1 MRRCLSEKEWST
13 DADCTGPAD
22 SLGSVL
28 SGMGVI
34 LRWLVRPSG
43 IRVLPDGAAWGAS
56 RWRAFGYACGI
67 VRRQRSARQS
77 VCLPGQASSAFKGAC
92 AGRPMVRLRNE
103 QGPSGFRATIGIE
116 SDCQFM
122 SYNGAATDTPKRS
135 DHVEYIDA
143 TDRHPSILGTAAA
156 VAGHHLFRHP
166 LRWGGTGPAGRA
178 GHHAAGLPVRRG
190 ARQAAHRCHPDHHCG
205 GHDLGHAGS
214 HRGAEPDRAA
224 GREAVAPSS

>member
-1 MRRCLSEKEWST
+1 
-13 DADCTGPAD
+13 
-22 SLGSVL
+22 
-28 SGMGVI
+28 MGVI
-34 LRWLVRPSG
+34 LRWLVRPLG

-116 SDCQFM
+116 SDCQLM
-122 SYNGAATDTPKRS
+122 SRTGGSRHPAFRS

-156 VAGHHLFRHP
+156 AAGHHLLRHSFW
-166 LRWGGTGPAGRA
+166 RGSAGPAGWA
-178 GHHAAGLPVRRG
+178 GHHVAGLPVWRG
-190 ARQAAHRCHPDHHCG
+190 TGQAAHRCHPDHHRG
-205 GHDLGHAGS
+205 GHHLGHAGS

-224 GREAVAPSS
+224 GRKAVAPSS